1 MFHHQLTYAQL
12 AIEPEDV
19 FRQMGYGD
27 ARPDAA
33 VAQELRMLMDTVA
46 PLAQPRFCFTV
57 KRGTLTADT
66 LTIDGTCFHTGPI
79 ISRQLRGAEAFAL
92 FLCTAGSEIEDYSR
106 RMTAG
111 GDMLR
116 AFMADALGSVMA
128 ERCADAMERSLQE
141 SIDKLS
147 WHRTNRFSPGYC
159 RWHVSGQHALFPF
172 FGSPNACNVTL
183 NESALMTPIKSVS
196 GVIGLGSHV
205 RRLDYSCG
213 LCDMK
218 DCFKRRGRR

>member
-1 MFHHQLTYAQL
+1 
-12 AIEPEDV
+12 
-19 FRQMGYGD
+19 
-27 ARPDAA
+27 
-33 VAQELRMLMDTVA
+33 
-46 PLAQPRFCFTV
+46 
-57 KRGTLTADT
+57 
-66 LTIDGTCFHTGPI
+66 
-79 ISRQLRGAEAFAL
+79 
-92 FLCTAGSEIEDYSR
+92 
-106 RMTAG
+106 MTAG

-159 RWHVSGQHALFPF
+159 GWHVSGQHVLFPF
-172 FGSPNACNVTL
+172 FGSPNACDVTL